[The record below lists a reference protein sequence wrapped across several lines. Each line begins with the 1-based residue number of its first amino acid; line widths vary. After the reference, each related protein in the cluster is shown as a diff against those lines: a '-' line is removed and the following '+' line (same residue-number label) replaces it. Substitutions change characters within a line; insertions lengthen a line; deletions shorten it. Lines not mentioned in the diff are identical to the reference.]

1 MALINQR
8 SVNVELRK
16 ILDEQTEKLKQLQA
30 LVRETQTS
38 PAAVNNQ
45 GLTSVQQV
53 LDGLHP
59 KLEELQQEIILAA
72 YSVLRHASSY
82 LQRSVRGAGTGPTTS
97 KSLE

>member
-53 LDGLHP
+53 LDGLHAQRRHRLP
-59 KLEELQQEIILAA
+59 EFPAGRLDIGHLQIDDRALDD
-72 YSVLRHASSY
+72 
-82 LQRSVRGAGTGPTTS
+82 
-97 KSLE
+97 